1 MSSALHLLAWEGLIA
16 VAALGGLGAL
26 VGLGEVLRAQ
36 GVAARTTRGLV
47 HMGVSLFVVAT
58 PFLFTRPLPVY
69 GLAAVF
75 TLLNAGA
82 RFRGK
87 WPGIHEARPQ
97 SWGTVALPLS
107 VLPALAATWS
117 VSPDRILAFQLAYL
131 VLALA
136 DPAASWV
143 GERSTPTD
151 SQSPECT
158 GMGSLTFA
166 GLTLILTLLVLA
178 TRTQWSAGRM
188 LMGAGG
194 ATIVATLVEAISRR
208 GWDNF
213 FIVVALLL
221 VLVPVQMRALSI
233 GQLGGALVVG
243 AAFGGLAYAA
253 EALDGRGAATGGLFA
268 ASLVGLGGWPWI
280 IPGIAFFG
288 VSSALTGVENR
299 MRDSSRAVDAPRR
312 TQAQVLANGGVAWTA
327 LAVVALGTSGSPSA
341 SVAGYAAFVGA
352 LAAAAADT
360 WATELG
366 SLSPSSPWSLRSLQQ
381 VPTGT
386 SGAISLLGCGAAAL
400 GAASVVGAALVS
412 GGPLAD
418 PVGRNGGLLLGAGLA
433 GMLADSVAGAFL
445 QAQYRAPSGAW
456 VETPPSKAAHPV
468 RGWAGVGNNVVNFI
482 GTAVG
487 ALIALAGIALGT

>member
-1 MSSALHLLAWEGLIA
+1 MSALHLLAREGLIA

-26 VGLGEVLRAQ
+26 VGLGEVLRAR
-36 GVAARTTRGLV
+36 GVSARATRRLV
-47 HMGVSLFVVAT
+47 HVGVGLFVVAT

-82 RFRGK
+82 LFRGK

-117 VSPDRILAFQLAYL
+117 VSLDRILAFQLAYL

-143 GERSTPTD
+143 GERAAPTNSRFAGSTVA
-151 SQSPECT
+151 
-158 GMGSLTFA
+158 GSLTFA
-166 GLTLILTLLVLA
+166 GLTLTLTLLGLA
-178 TRTQWSAGRM
+178 VRTQWSAGRV
-188 LMGAGG
+188 LVAAGA

-221 VLVPVQMRALSI
+221 VLVPVQMRAVSS
-233 GQLGGALVVG
+233 GQLGSALVVG
-243 AAFGGLAYAA
+243 AAFGGLAYTAG
-253 EALDGRGAATGGLFA
+253 ALDGRGAVTGGLFA

-280 IPGIAFFG
+280 VPGIVFFG
-288 VSSALTGVENR
+288 VSSALTGVKGR
-299 MRDSSRAVDAPRR
+299 MRASSRTVGTPRR

-327 LAVVALGTSGSPSA
+327 LAVVALGAAGSPSA
-341 SVAGYAAFVGA
+341 SVAGYAAFIGA

-366 SLSPSSPWSLRSLQQ
+366 SLSPSLPWSLRSLRR

-386 SGAISLLGCGAAAL
+386 SGAISLVGCGAAVL
-400 GAASVVGAALVS
+400 GAASVVGAALVA

-433 GMLADSVAGAFL
+433 GMFADSGTGAFL
-445 QAQYRAPSGAW
+445 QAQYRAPSGAL
-456 VETPPSKAAHPV
+456 VEIPPSREARPV
-468 RGWAGVGNNVVNFI
+468 RGWAGIGNNVVNLI

-487 ALIALAGIALGT
+487 ALTALVGVLLAG

>member
-1 MSSALHLLAWEGLIA
+1 MSMLHVVAREWLIVLASL
-16 VAALGGLGAL
+16 VGLGAL
-26 VGLGEVLRAQ
+26 VGLGELLRAQ
-36 GVAARTTRGLV
+36 GVAARTTRRLV
-47 HMGVSLFVVAT
+47 HTGVSLFVGAT

-75 TLLNAGA
+75 TLLNADA

-87 WPGIHEARPQ
+87 WPGIHEARPE

-136 DPAASWV
+136 DSAASWV
-143 GERSTPTD
+143 GERSSTTG

-158 GMGSLTFA
+158 VTGSLTFA
-166 GLTLILTLLVLA
+166 GLTLSLTLLVLA
-178 TRTQWSAGRM
+178 TRTEWSAGRV
-188 LMGAGG
+188 LVGAGG
-194 ATIVATLVEAISRR
+194 ATIMTPLVEAVSRR

-221 VLVPVQMRALSI
+221 VLVPVQMRTLSPE
-233 GQLGGALVVG
+233 QLGGALVVG
-243 AAFGGLAYAA
+243 AVFGGLAYAA
-253 EALDGRGAATGGLFA
+253 DALDGRGAATGGLFA
-268 ASLVGLGGWPWI
+268 ASLVGLGGGPWI
-280 IPGIAFFG
+280 VPGIVFFG
-288 VSSALTGVENR
+288 VSSALTGVEGW
-299 MRDSSRAVDAPRR
+299 MQASSQAVDAPRR

-327 LAVVALGTSGSPSA
+327 LAVVALEPSGSPGA

-366 SLSPSSPWSLRSLQQ
+366 SLSPSLPWSLRSLQQ

-386 SGAISLLGCGAAAL
+386 SGAISLVGCGAAAL

-412 GGPLAD
+412 GGAVAD
-418 PVGRNGGLLLGAGLA
+418 PVGRNAALLLGAGLA
-433 GMLADSVAGAFL
+433 GMLADSAAGAFL
-445 QAQYRAPSGAW
+445 QAQYRAPSGTLI
-456 VETPPSKAAHPV
+456 ETPPSKGDHPV

-487 ALIALAGIALGT
+487 ALTALAGIVLGT